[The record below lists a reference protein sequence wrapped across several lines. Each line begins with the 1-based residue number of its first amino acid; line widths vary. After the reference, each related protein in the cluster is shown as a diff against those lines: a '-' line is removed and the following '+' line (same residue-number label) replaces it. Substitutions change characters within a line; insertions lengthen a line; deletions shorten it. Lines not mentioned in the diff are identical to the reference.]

1 MLSVKSCFF
10 GVLWYNYIIEGGKNM
25 IDTLRKNSQPE
36 FSFTRCCCVLM
47 KFAILGAMLYAG
59 KATYD
64 SLTKD
69 TDNFA
74 KNIGA
79 ERINRI
85 SNSLGR

>member
-1 MLSVKSCFF
+1 
-10 GVLWYNYIIEGGKNM
+10 M
-25 IDTLRKNSQPE
+25 IDTLRKNAQPE
-36 FSFTRCCCVLM
+36 FSFARCCSILM

-59 KATYD
+59 KCAYD

-69 TDNFA
+69 TDTFT

>member
-1 MLSVKSCFF
+1 MP
-10 GVLWYNYIIEGGKNM
+10 M
-25 IDTLRKNSQPE
+25 IDTLRKNAQPE
-36 FSFTRCCCVLM
+36 FSFARCCGILM
-47 KFAILGAMLYAG
+47 KFAILGAILYAG
-59 KATYD
+59 KGAYD

-69 TDNFA
+69 TDTFT